1 MCAFRPCISFTPKNT
16 RHRSPTDL
24 CNAVENQAAG
34 LFFIYRFV
42 LSLQE
47 GRRPSRPGG
56 RRAPLISI
64 HAPARGATKAA
75 VCPAALGKY
84 FNSRPCERGD
94 GSARPCHAVRCT
106 HFNSR
111 PCERGDRPKIPKSR
125 STAISI
131 HAPARGATPRTSD
144 IKCKYMQF
152 QFTPLRE
159 GRLTPLRAKKQAFV
173 ISIHAP
179 ARGATAC
186 RGLRRRISHDFN
198 SRPCERGD
206 APQVYHRRGVFSFQF
221 TPLREG
227 RRKNCFRLPS

>member
-64 HAPARGATKAA
+64 HAPARGATWGAQRGRSPSVIFQFTPLREGRQERHRLPVYPDYFNSRPCERGDRGRHPMAA
-75 VCPAALGKY
+75 PPAHISIHAPARGATTCRSSCSHCRNCY

-94 GSARPCHAVRCT
+94 GHRH
-106 HFNSR
+106 
-111 PCERGDRPKIPKSR
+111 
-125 STAISI
+125 STVLIVHISI
-131 HAPARGATPRTSD
+131 HAPARGAT
-144 IKCKYMQF
+144 
-152 QFTPLRE
+152 
-159 GRLTPLRAKKQAFV
+159 
-173 ISIHAP
+173 
-179 ARGATAC
+179 
-186 RGLRRRISHDFN
+186 
-198 SRPCERGD
+198 
-206 APQVYHRRGVFSFQF
+206 
-221 TPLREG
+221 
-227 RRKNCFRLPS
+227 

>member
-64 HAPARGATKAA
+64 HAPARGATG
-75 VCPAALGKY
+75 PARRSRPNPLFQFTPLREGRRTLLPGAGRRDY

-94 GSARPCHAVRCT
+94 KDTRDIKAL
-106 HFNSR
+106 F
-111 PCERGDRPKIPKSR
+111 D
-125 STAISI
+125 ISI
-131 HAPARGATPRTSD
+131 HAPARGATRVQRFKPFQP
-144 IKCKYMQF
+144 KF

-159 GRLTPLRAKKQAFV
+159 GRHACTLRTSGSCR

-179 ARGATAC
+179 ARGAT
-186 RGLRRRISHDFN
+186 RHGIR
-198 SRPCERGD
+198 
-206 APQVYHRRGVFSFQF
+206 
-221 TPLREG
+221 T
-227 RRKNCFRLPS
+227 

>member
-64 HAPARGATKAA
+64 HAPARGATWGAQRGRSPSVIFQFTPLREGRLSTSGTKTAIPSISIHA
-75 VCPAALGKY
+75 PARGATGDIAHRDGEQQPISIHAPARGATRVWPGPPCGGPY

-94 GSARPCHAVRCT
+94 STT
-106 HFNSR
+106 HYSTALSIYFNSR
-111 PCERGDRPKIPKSR
+111 PCERGDMKS
-125 STAISI
+125 
-131 HAPARGATPRTSD
+131 
-144 IKCKYMQF
+144 
-152 QFTPLRE
+152 
-159 GRLTPLRAKKQAFV
+159 V
-173 ISIHAP
+173 I
-179 ARGATAC
+179 C
-186 RGLRRRISHDFN
+186 
-198 SRPCERGD
+198 
-206 APQVYHRRGVFSFQF
+206 
-221 TPLREG
+221 
-227 RRKNCFRLPS
+227 

>member
-64 HAPARGATKAA
+64 HAPARGATG
-75 VCPAALGKY
+75 PARRSRPNPLFQFTPLREGRPMRKYRAIRMKQFQFTPLREGRRTLLPGAGRRDY

-94 GSARPCHAVRCT
+94 FVPARLCWDHWQISIHAPARGATRVKNR
-106 HFNSR
+106 HFEAS
-111 PCERGDRPKIPKSR
+111 
-125 STAISI
+125 AISI
-131 HAPARGATPRTSD
+131 HAPARGATS
-144 IKCKYMQF
+144 
-152 QFTPLRE
+152 
-159 GRLTPLRAKKQAFV
+159 
-173 ISIHAP
+173 
-179 ARGATAC
+179 
-186 RGLRRRISHDFN
+186 
-198 SRPCERGD
+198 
-206 APQVYHRRGVFSFQF
+206 
-221 TPLREG
+221 
-227 RRKNCFRLPS
+227 